1 MKILVL
7 EPYYGGSH
15 RLFLQGLQQHLPYD
29 FDLLTLPA
37 SKWKW
42 RMRFAAPYFAEL
54 LSKEPPGNQYDRIL
68 CSSFVDVATFRAIAP
83 KHFQQI
89 PLYTYFHENQF
100 AYPVQKED
108 ERDFHFGLTNLTT
121 FMASDKVGFN
131 TRYNLDTFIDGV
143 EKLLRICPDMKFDN
157 LIDQLLE
164 KADILNP
171 GINFSDFPKP
181 DDCKPSSKKQPVIVW
196 NHRWE
201 HDKNPEYFFE
211 TLYEMDN
218 QNIDFR
224 LKIMGQSFQ
233 RQPAV
238 FAEAQSKL
246 AHKIDHFGYV
256 NSRDEYIRQ
265 LCQSDIA
272 ISTATHEFY
281 GISVLEA
288 VRAGCIPVLPNR
300 LSYPELFP
308 SEYLYEDGEL
318 FDRVK
323 SLLNY
328 PARLDYN
335 KANGLTDNYSW
346 NALKEKY
353 LEWFV

>member
-1 MKILVL
+1 
-7 EPYYGGSH
+7 
-15 RLFLQGLQQHLPYD
+15 LQGLQQHLPYD
-29 FDLLTLPA
+29 FDLMTLPA

-42 RMRFAAPYFAEL
+42 RMRLAAPYFAEL
-54 LSKEPPGNQYDRIL
+54 LNKEVPGKQYDRIL

-83 KHFQQI
+83 KHLQQV

-100 AYPVQKED
+100 AYPVQKKD

-131 TRYNLDTFIDGV
+131 TRYNLDTFFDGV

-164 KADILNP
+164 KADILHP
-171 GINFSDFPKP
+171 GIDFSDFPIPDNCKSSSHKP
-181 DDCKPSSKKQPVIVW
+181 PVIVW

-201 HDKNPEYFFE
+201 HDKNPEYFFK

-233 RQPAV
+233 RQPLA
-238 FAEAQSKL
+238 FSEAQSRL

-256 NSRDEYIRQ
+256 KSRNEYIRQ
-265 LCQSDIA
+265 LCQSDIV
-272 ISTATHEFY
+272 ISTASHEFY

-288 VRAGCIPVLPNR
+288 IRAGCIPVLPNR
-300 LSYPELFP
+300 LSYPELFS
-308 SEYLYEDGEL
+308 SEYLYEDRDL
-318 FDRVK
+318 FNRLK

-328 PARLDYN
+328 PVRLDKH
-335 KANGLTDNYSW
+335 KAMDLTESYSW
-346 NALKEKY
+346 NVLKEKY